1 MTPIK
6 YIKFFLI
13 AVGCLFVAT
22 ACNNYLDFQYPG
34 STLANDAFNTS
45 DDAVAAVSSAYGPLQ
60 WEYGY
65 STYFFE
71 WWFGD
76 VCSDDALKGGDQG
89 LNADLD
95 AYNLDNFKVT
105 ADNGKL
111 DPFYRT
117 QYIGAFRSNFALEN
131 VLKMDSSLFAAGL
144 QNRLMGEAYFL
155 RAMYHFR
162 LLRIFGGVPI
172 ADHTIQVQSEWLQP
186 RATEAE
192 TYAFIEGDL
201 KKAIAWLPTAD
212 KYAAADIG
220 RATKGA
226 ARALLMKVYL
236 NMGRFDDA
244 KLQGDS
250 IISIDPYRY
259 QLAADYNQNF
269 DYHYD
274 NNNKESV
281 FDIQYIDQGP
291 GKGDFQTGGVN
302 SFGSTRSNFT
312 TIYTR
317 PIWAPAASNGEGS
330 PSTVA
335 AGWGWNRPTQELYDE
350 FEPGDMRRDAAI
362 INPSYDLLPV
372 PAVDN
377 PESVTT
383 TAIYLGNR
391 YSSRKYAEM
400 LPDTTFVL
408 LNANFHGE
416 INHKEIRYSD
426 VLLMYAEACVKQT
439 TPDLNQAKW
448 ALEQVRARAR
458 AFSGDGNNVLPPFP
472 NYTIPLQ
479 GVGQDGTKQLQD
491 NADDLYL
498 AIQHERR
505 VELAME
511 GHRWFD
517 LKRWGLLDVVMNHY
531 EATTKPWI
539 GSLMSPFVKG
549 KNEIF
554 PIPTQEILLNPMPQN
569 PGY

>member
-6 YIKFFLI
+6 YIKNGLI
-13 AVGCLFVAT
+13 AVSCLFFAT
-22 ACNNYLDFQYPG
+22 ACNDYLDFQYPG
-34 STLANDAFNTS
+34 STLASDAFNTS
-45 DDAVAAVSSAYGPLQ
+45 DDAVAAATAAYVPLQ

-65 STYFFE
+65 GTFIYE

-76 VCSDDALKGGDQG
+76 VASDDALKGGESLD
-89 LNADLD
+89 ASAD

-105 ADNGKL
+105 ADNAIL
-111 DPFYRT
+111 EYYYRA
-117 QYIGAFRSNFALEN
+117 QYMGAFRSNFALEN
-131 VLKMDSSLFAAGL
+131 IAPMDSSLFAAGL
-144 QNRLMGEAYFL
+144 QNRLLGEAYFL

-162 LLRIFGGVPI
+162 LVRIFGGVPI
-172 ADHTIQVQSEWLQP
+172 ADHCIKVQAEWQQP
-186 RATEAE
+186 RASEAD

-201 KKAIAWLPTAD
+201 KKAIAMLPTPD
-212 KYAAADIG
+212 KYAAADKG

-236 NMGRFDDA
+236 NLGRFDDA

-269 DYHYD
+269 NYQYD
-274 NNNKESV
+274 NNNPESV
-281 FDIQYIDQGP
+281 FDIEYFDNGN
-291 GKGDFQTGGVN
+291 GDWQTAGRG
-302 SFGSTRSNFT
+302 SFGATRATWT
-312 TIYTR
+312 TVMTR
-317 PIWAPAASNGEGS
+317 PRWAKPASNGEG
-330 PSTVA
+330 A
-335 AGWGWNRPTQELYDE
+335 ANGQSLGWGWNRPTQELYDE
-350 FEPGDMRRDAAI
+350 FEAGDMRRDAAI
-362 INPSYDLLPV
+362 INPSYDMV
-372 PAVDN
+372 PDDG
-377 PESVTT
+377 EQGTT
-383 TAIYLGNR
+383 LNTYLGNR
-391 YSSRKYAEM
+391 YHSRKYAEM

-408 LNANFHGE
+408 LNASNPRGT

-426 VLLMYAEACVKQT
+426 VLLMYAEACVKQSS
-439 TPDLNQAKW
+439 PDLNQAKW

-458 AFSGDGNNVLPPFP
+458 AFSGGGVLPSFP

-491 NADDLYL
+491 NAADLYL

-531 EATTKPWI
+531 ESTTKPWI

-549 KNEIF
+549 KNELF
-554 PIPTQEILLNPMPQN
+554 PLPTQEILLNPMPQN

>member
-1 MTPIK
+1 MTQIK
-6 YIKFFLI
+6 HIKNLLI
-13 AVGCLFVAT
+13 TVGCLIVT
-22 ACNNYLDFQYPG
+22 TGCNNYLDFQKPAV
-34 STLANDAFNTS
+34 TLASDAFNTS
-45 DDAVAAVSSAYGPLQ
+45 TDATEAITAAYCPLQ

-65 STYFFE
+65 GTFIYE

-76 VCSDDALKGGDQG
+76 VCSDDALKGGESVD
-89 LNADLD
+89 ADAN

-105 ADNGKL
+105 PDNAIL
-111 DPFYRT
+111 EYYYRA
-117 QYIGAFRSNFALEN
+117 QYMGAFRSNFALEN
-131 VLKMDSSLFAAGL
+131 VAKMDSSLFAAGL
-144 QNRLMGEAYFL
+144 QNRILGEAYFL

-162 LLRIFGGVPI
+162 LVRIFGGIPI
-172 ADHTIQVQSEWLQP
+172 ADHIIEIQAEWQQP
-186 RATEAE
+186 RASEADV
-192 TYAFIEGDL
+192 YAFIEGDL
-201 KKAIAWLPTAD
+201 KKAIALLPTQD
-212 KYAAADIG
+212 KYTAADLG

-236 NMGRFDDA
+236 NMGRYDDA

-259 QLAADYNQNF
+259 QLLADFNQNF
-269 DYHYD
+269 DYLYE
-274 NNNKESV
+274 NNKESL
-281 FDIQYIDQGP
+281 FEIQYMDNGN
-291 GKGDFQTGGVN
+291 GDWNDNGRG
-302 SFGSTRSNFT
+302 SFGSTRASWT
-312 TIYTR
+312 TVMTR
-317 PIWAPAASNGEGS
+317 PRWGMPASDGAGAFNGQ
-330 PSTVA
+330 A
-335 AGWGWNRPTQELYDE
+335 FGWGWNRPTQELYDE

-362 INPSYDLLPV
+362 INPSYDMV
-372 PAVDN
+372 ADDG
-377 PESVTT
+377 ESTT
-383 TAIYLGNR
+383 TLNTYLGDR
-391 YSSRKYAEM
+391 YHSRKYAMME
-400 LPDTTFVL
+400 PDTTFIL
-408 LNANFHGE
+408 LDATNPRGTL
-416 INHKEIRYSD
+416 NHKEIRYSD
-426 VLLMYAEACVKQT
+426 VLLMYAEACVKQSS
-439 TPDLNQAKW
+439 PDLTQAKW

-458 AFSGDGNNVLPPFP
+458 AFSGGGSVLPSFP
-472 NYTIPLQ
+472 NYTITLQ

-531 EATTKPWI
+531 ESTTKPWI